1 MTFKTIHVSNK
12 KLQKIINT
20 LQDNINI
27 DEERKFNKKDDEIY
41 KVASVYF
48 LGHEKADL
56 YEIKIPEYIIKFVED
71 LTNIKLC

>member
-1 MTFKTIHVSNK
+1 MTFKTIHVSHK
-12 KLQKIINT
+12 KLQKIINALQNNIT
-20 LQDNINI
+20 L
-27 DEERKFNKKDDEIY
+27 DEEGKFTKKDDEIC

>member
-1 MTFKTIHVSNK
+1 MTFKTIHVSHK
-12 KLQKIINT
+12 KLQRIINA
-20 LQDNINI
+20 LQDNITL
-27 DEERKFNKKDDEIY
+27 DEEGKFTKKDDEIC

-48 LGHEKADL
+48 LGYEKADL

>member
-1 MTFKTIHVSNK
+1 MTFKTIHVSHK
-12 KLQKIINT
+12 KLQRIINA
-20 LQDNINI
+20 LQDNITL
-27 DEERKFNKKDDEIY
+27 DEEGNFTKKDDEIY
-41 KVASVYF
+41 KVASIYF